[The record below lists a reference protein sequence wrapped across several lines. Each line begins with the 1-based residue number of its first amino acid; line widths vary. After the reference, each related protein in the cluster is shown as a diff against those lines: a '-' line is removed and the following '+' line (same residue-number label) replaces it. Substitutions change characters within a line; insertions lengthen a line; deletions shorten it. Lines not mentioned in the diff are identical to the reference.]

1 MKPVII
7 DASNAQ
13 DYIDKTEAGEPI
25 IPQEEYQKLMWRYN
39 PDVTYESIVE
49 FMENYAEIYA
59 EGISR

>member
-1 MKPVII
+1 
-7 DASNAQ
+7 
-13 DYIDKTEAGEPI
+13 
-25 IPQEEYQKLMWRYN
+25 MWRYN